1 MLAASF
7 PDANVRWRDAYGAYL
22 VKNGAGTFLP
32 MHGDDAVRV
41 ALMKDR
47 IEGRR
52 RRRSPR
58 RQEWKSCSTSS

>member
-1 MLAASF
+1 M
-7 PDANVRWRDAYGAYL
+7 
-22 VKNGAGTFLP
+22 KNGAGTFLP